1 MSTAEVRNVQ
11 MTDEGDYQ
19 CRATNK
25 YGDSVFKTIAIQV
38 LGECSSKIIMKRR
51 WEVYH

>member
-11 MTDEGDYQ
+11 IADEGDYQ

-25 YGDSVFKTIAIQV
+25 YGDLVIKIIEIQV
-38 LGECSSKIIMKRR
+38 LGECS
-51 WEVYH
+51 